1 MPTTAAVAVFTPS
14 HDPTYLDEAY
24 ASLKAQTFTEWRWT
38 VVLNRGARWTPPGDP
53 RVAVWQV
60 DELRGVG
67 ASKAHACH
75 LAGGDILVELDHD
88 DLLASSALAEIVA
101 EFEADP
107 ALAVVYSDCAQVKA
121 DGSIDVTTWDQNNGW
136 RYDLTTVRVGRPPS
150 PTDEGG
156 GLCEVDVLGL
166 ASMEPTPHNLGL
178 IWFAPNHVRAFAR
191 WAYDAAGGY
200 DPDRTELDDQDLL
213 ARLFLVGPFRR
224 IPHVLYLQRV
234 HPKNTQADPEVNPR
248 IQRETVT
255 LYDAT
260 IERLALAWARRSDLM
275 ALDLGGAHNSPP
287 GYLSVD
293 TAEGVDLRGDVF
305 DVLAEIPN
313 GEVGVVRAVDFLE
326 HVADQVALMNEL
338 WRVLAPDGLLLSCT
352 PSTDGRGAFQ
362 DPTHVSWW
370 NENSFGYYTDA
381 EVARY
386 VPAITARFQVS
397 RLVTYHPTTW
407 HEERQIP
414 YVQANLIALKPGGNR
429 NGGYVRW

>member
-1 MPTTAAVAVFTPS
+1 MLTTSAVAVFTPS

-24 ASLKAQTFTEWRWT
+24 ASLNGQTFTDWRWT
-38 VVLNRGARWTPPGDP
+38 VVLNRGARWTPPDDA
-53 RVAVWQV
+53 RVTVHQV

-67 ASKAHACH
+67 AAKAHACH

-88 DLLASSALAEIVA
+88 DVLASTALAEIVA
-101 EFEADP
+101 EFDADP

-136 RYDLTTVRVGRPPS
+136 RYDLVNVDGR
-150 PTDEGG
+150 
-156 GLCEVDVLGL
+156 DVLGL

-191 WAYDAAGGY
+191 WAYDQAGGY

-213 ARLFLVGPFRR
+213 ARLFVVGPFRR

-248 IQRETVT
+248 IQRETVA

-260 IERLALAWARRSDLM
+260 IERLALAWAHRADLL
-275 ALDLGGAHNSPP
+275 ALDLGGAHNSPE

-370 NENSFGYYTDA
+370 NENSFGYYTEADL
-381 EVARY
+381 ARY

-397 RLVTYHPTTW
+397 RLVTYHPTPW
-407 HEERQIP
+407 HEEHRIP